1 MKPTLYV
8 RFVDDIFGTWDHG
21 IDALLQFHDQ
31 ANRIHPNIKVE
42 LKWERQKIAFLD
54 TMVRLE
60 NEKIETSLYSK
71 PTDKHTYLHIKSEH
85 PISVKKDIPYGLGI
99 RLKRISS
106 RDEDYQREKKL
117 VGQLRKRGYPSRLI
131 KGQLQKVDSKKRENI
146 LGDDKKKKDRVP
158 FVITYSSALPDIRR
172 IVQQRMSI
180 LHRSERMK
188 SVLPE
193 LSIIAF
199 KRQRNLADILVHSK
213 PNKTLR
219 RKMCSGSYTCGKNCS
234 VCPLIIATD
243 KPQSSDKKKEFN
255 ITSHVD
261 CESDNVVYAIVCR
274 ACDKT
279 VYVGETNRRL
289 KDRIIA
295 HRSSIST
302 KKEFSV
308 AMHFNSDCHCLKDI

>member
-1 MKPTLYV
+1 MQRAHLTSPCLHAVWTESSLLPNRQPCPRSPTMRLAKTLNRPHRCAFCKASPLGLHAMLQELPSPNSSNNNYKNHYRYTCLNLLCMSV
-8 RFVDDIFGTWDHG
+8 NQIWTRHSSPQHDLILIF
-21 IDALLQFHDQ
+21 
-31 ANRIHPNIKVE
+31 
-42 LKWERQKIAFLD
+42 
-54 TMVRLE
+54 
-60 NEKIETSLYSK
+60 
-71 PTDKHTYLHIKSEH
+71 
-85 PISVKKDIPYGLGI
+85 
-99 RLKRISS
+99 
-106 RDEDYQREKKL
+106 
-117 VGQLRKRGYPSRLI
+117 
-131 KGQLQKVDSKKRENI
+131 
-146 LGDDKKKKDRVP
+146 
-158 FVITYSSALPDIRR
+158 RR

-188 SVLPE
+188 FVLPE
-193 LSIIAF
+193 PSIIAF

-213 PNKTLR
+213 TNKTLR

-243 KPQSSDKKKEFN
+243 KLQSSDKKKEFN

-289 KDRIIA
+289 KDRIIE

-308 AMHFNSDCHCLKDI
+308 AIHFNSDDYCLKDMQVIGIERSRMKKDIYRRKREKLWMKLLLTVKPEGLNDKT